1 MRARPRW
8 LDPWHSR
15 FAACRGPTLSH
26 PNGGREER
34 SIKSVSDSQSPL
46 ETPDPAIGET
56 PSPVLQLGQDDEG
69 TFEVDANVLATGRTC
84 IIGASGSG
92 KSYAVGVICEELCK
106 SRVPFAIID
115 TEGEHSGLKEKYDAV
130 CIGDE
135 PSCDLQWSGLDSE
148 HLGAQAPDLA
158 PADPGPLRERRTEAE
173 GLGPAFQHLQGGREE
188 EDAIPDHRRGGGQVR
203 TAERREGGDLQRDR
217 KEREEARGRAHGL
230 HPASLDGR
238 QEHTQPV
245 RKPAHREAR
254 DPERPAG
261 GHPVLPG
268 ARDPE
273 AAHGPPCPGS
283 STRWAGFRRCPGS

>member
-1 MRARPRW
+1 MARSMAQPFR
-8 LDPWHSR
+8 
-15 FAACRGPTLSH
+15 CLSWAYAQ
-26 PNGGREER
+26 PSKRGREER

-135 PSCDLQWSGLDSE
+135 PSCDLQWSGLDLE

-158 PADPGPLRERRTEAE
+158 PLILDLSESDEQKQKVSDLLSSIYRE
-173 GLGPAFQHLQGGREE
+173 
-188 EDAIPDHRRGGGQVR
+188 V
-203 TAERREGGDLQRDR
+203 
-217 KEREEARGRAHGL
+217 
-230 HPASLDGR
+230 
-238 QEHTQPV
+238 
-245 RKPAHREAR
+245 
-254 DPERPAG
+254 
-261 GHPVLPG
+261 
-268 ARDPE
+268 
-273 AAHGPPCPGS
+273 
-283 STRWAGFRRCPGS
+283 